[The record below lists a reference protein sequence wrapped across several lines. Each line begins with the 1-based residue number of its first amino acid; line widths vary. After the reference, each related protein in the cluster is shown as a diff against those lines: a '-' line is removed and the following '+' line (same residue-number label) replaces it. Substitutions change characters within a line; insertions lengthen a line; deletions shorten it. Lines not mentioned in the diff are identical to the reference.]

1 MADETAQSSATR
13 QGHARAATNSPVLE
27 TGGGVG
33 GMRTGLERAGKPGQL
48 LWDLIATTIRNP
60 RGFWGDVRDD
70 LAMLVRKIFLPG
82 TVAVLGY
89 GTLIVTFALV
99 ILGYL
104 GAPNRMG
111 GVYTVFVLRET
122 GPYLTGLVVAG
133 VAGTATTSEL
143 GARKVREELDALLVL
158 GQNPLRLLVLPRVIA
173 MTILTVGL
181 YMYLFMFQTLQGL
194 VGTVLLGDTAAGAF
208 LSSFLTNLTIFDVVG
223 ALFKMVIMGV
233 FIAVVCASKGL
244 NASGGAEGVG
254 RAVNEAV
261 VVSVL
266 ASFFVSIFYN
276 ILLLGIFPETSVL
289 R

>member
-1 MADETAQSSATR
+1 
-13 QGHARAATNSPVLE
+13 
-27 TGGGVG
+27 
-33 GMRTGLERAGKPGQL
+33 MRTGLERAGKPGQL
-48 LWDLIATTIRNP
+48 LWDLAATTIRNP

-70 LAMLVRKIFLPG
+70 LAALVRKIFLPG

-223 ALFKMVIMGV
+223 ALFKMTIMGL

-244 NASGGAEGVG
+244 NVSGGAEGVG

>member
-1 MADETAQSSATR
+1 MADETAQSSAGR
-13 QGHARAATNSPVLE
+13 QGHARETPDTPVLV
-27 TGGGVG
+27 GAAGVSRT
-33 GMRTGLERAGKPGQL
+33 RTGLERAGKPGQL
-48 LWDLIATTIRNP
+48 LWDLTATTIRNP
-60 RGFWGDVRDD
+60 GGFWGDVRDD
-70 LAMLVRKIFLPG
+70 LATLVRKIFLPG

-111 GVYTVFVLRET
+111 GVYTVFVLREVA
-122 GPYLTGLVVAG
+122 PYLTGLVVAG

-143 GARKVREELDALLVL
+143 GARKIREELDALLVL
-158 GQNPLRLLVLPRVIA
+158 GQNPLRLLVLPRVLA

-181 YMYLFMFQTLQGL
+181 YMYMFMFQTLQGL

-208 LSSFLTNLTIFDVVG
+208 LSSFLTNLTIYDVVG
-223 ALFKMVIMGV
+223 ALLKMALMGL

-276 ILLLGIFPETSVL
+276 MILLGIFPETSVL